1 MTDRDR
7 RVRKHA
13 RTFQN
18 LPLFTRSS
26 KETLAALVSVK
37 SYWTRGAGRAE
48 EGPGNARTR
57 VCARARSRIGG
68 EGGEEIPL
76 ARLSSAVRPRRLES
90 PSTASPS
97 SSTATSPFP
106 ALTDC
111 AARADLPSKCEASV
125 RCLLYVRASERVF
138 GLYGRRTRQLHV
150 SRRHRRRCYRTD
162 HLPGVV
168 MPLSI
173 GVNLRVTGHCNQGG
187 RKYME
192 DMFCVA
198 FQPTPDDKDLEYAF
212 FGIFDGHGGG
222 EAATFAKEHLMDSI
236 VKQKNFWSDRDEDVL
251 RAIRDGYMNT
261 HYAMW
266 RELGTEIVFVTFARA
281 TTP

>member
-1 MTDRDR
+1 
-7 RVRKHA
+7 
-13 RTFQN
+13 
-18 LPLFTRSS
+18 
-26 KETLAALVSVK
+26 
-37 SYWTRGAGRAE
+37 
-48 EGPGNARTR
+48 
-57 VCARARSRIGG
+57 
-68 EGGEEIPL
+68 
-76 ARLSSAVRPRRLES
+76 
-90 PSTASPS
+90 
-97 SSTATSPFP
+97 
-106 ALTDC
+106 
-111 AARADLPSKCEASV
+111 
-125 RCLLYVRASERVF
+125 
-138 GLYGRRTRQLHV
+138 
-150 SRRHRRRCYRTD
+150 
-162 HLPGVV
+162 

-222 EAATFAKEHLMDSI
+222 EAATFAKEHLMDII

-266 RELGTEIVFVTFARA
+266 RELGTMLCYACRWSACACDDSLASSEFRIVDKNA
-281 TTP
+281 TN